1 MRPFTDMFTG
11 GCGTVE
17 GCPNIGAGMELMP
30 GRGIGF
36 VGTTGC
42 DARTALNCMGIGI
55 GGAPGF

>member
-1 MRPFTDMFTG
+1 MFTG

-30 GRGIGF
+30 GLGIGF